1 MNFWQGNLLATF
13 WGYHLCTTYNH
24 LTTKSLTPGGWFLT
38 DGGNRRLM
46 SYSRLFSML
55 KGPMLHVPP
64 FKKVCHIS
72 GAHRYM
78 LSIFKRKIYVKL
90 YGESEEASFLSHLL
104 TGICCNYI
112 LNFCGL
118 FKDTELFHL
127 IVLYYWY
134 THFVAHVIIWY
145 IHIIKS
151 G

>member
-1 MNFWQGNLLATF
+1 
-13 WGYHLCTTYNH
+13 
-24 LTTKSLTPGGWFLT
+24 
-38 DGGNRRLM
+38 
-46 SYSRLFSML
+46 
-55 KGPMLHVPP
+55 MLHVPP

-127 IVLYYWY
+127 IVLYY
-134 THFVAHVIIWY
+134 
-145 IHIIKS
+145 
-151 G
+151 